1 MKSIT
6 EYAFRYCNDL
16 TEINLDNV
24 EVIKDGSF
32 FRCTKL
38 NAKNLKNVKSIGN
51 EAFFK
56 CEALEK
62 VDLGNNVNS
71 IGKEAF
77 YECTSLKFVGLGNNV
92 NSIGIGKDAFN
103 GCTSLKRVDLIVDLS
118 GKKMKI
124 EFKNE
129 KEKLRILYSGIDL
142 DYYKDE
148 KNSGTEPEYI
158 LKNEERKRIKE
169 IVKTIFNFDSKA
181 KEIDFVPINLNA
193 IFNRVFPP
201 GLGKEIMT
209 YDGKRVKGKRKS
221 VRKSR
226 RKSIIQKSKTKFV
239 IKKSKRKL

>member
-129 KEKLRILYSGIDL
+129 KLRILYSGIDL

-169 IVKTIFNFDSKA
+169 IVKTIFNFDSK
-181 KEIDFVPINLNA
+181 EIDFVPINLNA

-226 RKSIIQKSKTKFV
+226 RKSVRKSRR
-239 IKKSKRKL
+239 KSVRKSRRKSVK